1 MGTASQNTFL
11 EQALLEIE
19 EHAGRGG
26 WDRPPQLF
34 ALVETSDLVRREP
47 QLAVALGVEEAA
59 ITSGSLTPVE
69 QDPLPDG
76 PLDEALGRVA
86 WPEAV
91 AGCALVQEVV
101 ALPPDAEGSLP
112 ESADQIE
119 YAAAH
124 PMRQE
129 LRLIVGVLRDGA
141 TAAAARLRADDTADD
156 AAEGELVMDAN
167 LAPRLSDALLATL
180 R

>member
-1 MGTASQNTFL
+1 MDVGGQNTFL

-19 EHAGRGG
+19 EHAGRSG

-47 QLAVALGVEEAA
+47 QLAVALGVDEAA
-59 ITSGSLTPVE
+59 ISSGSLTPVE

-101 ALPPDAEGSLP
+101 ALPPDAEDSMPDG
-112 ESADQIE
+112 ADQID
-119 YAAAH
+119 YAAVH

-129 LRLIVGVLRDGA
+129 LRLVVGVLRDGA
-141 TAAAARLRADDTADD
+141 TAAAARLRAENID
-156 AAEGELVMDAN
+156 EGELVMDAN
-167 LAPRLSDALLATL
+167 LAPQLSDALLATL